1 MILEI
6 KNIQK
11 SYKNKQIIKN
21 MTLILKPGIYAFLG
35 PNGAGKST
43 LMNMLVGL
51 IKADSGSITYDGQDI
66 LAAGEKYR
74 EIIGYMPQELGLYSS
89 FSGEKLLEYYAALR
103 GVNEPKER
111 IEELLR
117 MVNLWD
123 ERKKRVGKYSGG
135 MKRRLGIALALLND
149 PKILI
154 LDEPTAG
161 LDPRERIR
169 FRNVLSQLTHDK
181 IVMVATHIVSD
192 VENISDNCIF
202 IKSGEVVANGSMTEL
217 MSCLNDKVWE
227 WESDILSGELY
238 CETNQCATIVKK
250 EGKTRI
256 HEVSADR
263 PNNVAVNVEPELED
277 AYTFYFGEKVD
288 HE

>member
-6 KNIQK
+6 KNLQK

-21 MTLILKPGIYAFLG
+21 MTLTLEPGIYAFLG
-35 PNGAGKST
+35 PTGAGKST

-51 IKADSGSITYDGQDI
+51 IKADSGEITYDGQDI
-66 LAAGEKYR
+66 FAAGEKYR
-74 EIIGYMPQELGLYSS
+74 DIIGYMPQELGLYSS

-117 MVNLWD
+117 LVNLWD
-123 ERKKRVGKYSGG
+123 ERKKKVGKYSGG
-135 MKRRLGIALALLND
+135 MKRRLGIAISLLND
-149 PKILI
+149 PQILI

-169 FRNVLSQLTHDK
+169 FRTVLSQLTHDK

-192 VENISDNCIF
+192 VETISDSCIL
-202 IKSGEVVANGSMTEL
+202 IKSGEIVANGSISEL
-217 MSCLNDKVWE
+217 MHCLSGKVWE
-227 WESDILSGELY
+227 WESDNLTGELY
-238 CETNQCATIVKK
+238 CETNQRATIVKK
-250 EGKTRI
+250 EGKICI
-256 HEVSADR
+256 HEVSEER
-263 PNNVAVNVEPELED
+263 PNEVAVSVNPELED
-277 AYTFYFGEKVD
+277 VYTFYFGEKVS